1 MTHIIKYDSFRIT
14 CFALLSRENKYA
26 RAARY
31 HTFWAAAGCAPLRVP
46 SGRGPALA
54 RRHPTLLEVFSSVV
68 KKTGAVRECRNMV
81 AIILQKGIYFFSLSA
96 TPFFFRRRA
105 CRKFACAVLFREE

>member
-1 MTHIIKYDSFRIT
+1 MASERPVRELASYL
-14 CFALLSRENKYA
+14 APENKRPA
-26 RAARY
+26 WGILGLK
-31 HTFWAAAGCAPLRVP
+31 TITAPGEP
-46 SGRGPALA
+46 SP
-54 RRHPTLLEVFSSVV
+54 
-68 KKTGAVRECRNMV
+68 GAVRECCKMV